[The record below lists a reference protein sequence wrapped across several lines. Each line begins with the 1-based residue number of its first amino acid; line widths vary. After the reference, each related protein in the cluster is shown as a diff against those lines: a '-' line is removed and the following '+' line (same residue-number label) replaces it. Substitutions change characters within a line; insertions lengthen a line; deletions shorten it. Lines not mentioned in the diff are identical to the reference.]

1 MKVSISLPFTT
12 VSVLVL
18 KYLHHLNEA
27 LFLSVMWRFTSL
39 VEDRSNSHRKG
50 LKEVHLELDKNIKG
64 YSAKRSLL
72 SACGVYSSVVLIL
85 LTHCTNGA
93 TVVSQSGWN
102 QLGVQNQY
110 IIL

>member
-1 MKVSISLPFTT
+1 MLTKTFLCKGARSLISHKLCVVEWLAVLMKVSISLPFTT

-50 LKEVHLELDKNIKG
+50 LKEVHLELDKK
-64 YSAKRSLL
+64 Y
-72 SACGVYSSVVLIL
+72 
-85 LTHCTNGA
+85 
-93 TVVSQSGWN
+93 
-102 QLGVQNQY
+102 
-110 IIL
+110 